1 MDTKAWT
8 WAANPVQLVLGIAL
22 LVLSVLLLV
31 AVMTQSS
38 KDKRSGVI
46 SGVAETYFSKGK
58 TGRMDKMLNTATVAM
73 SAVYCV
79 LIVVVYCIA

>member
-1 MDTKAWT
+1 
-8 WAANPVQLVLGIAL
+8 
-22 LVLSVLLLV
+22 
-31 AVMTQSS
+31 MTQSS

-79 LIVVVYCIA
+79 LIVVLYCIA